1 MNLREKQKKLKIGII
16 NYNLE
21 SQWHSSEIINRWRKK
36 IIKYFP
42 QGLYDPQNLEHQ
54 VLFRLTTFDPKEIN
68 EEIIKMV
75 VEEQYLIIQSALEKT
90 NCDLEYLF
98 RGLSGK
104 YKDLNIKD
112 RLTLHKD
119 NKNDKLLAINEN
131 RSFEVEFKEVDDEK
145 IINLFTQEFH
155 YIHNLRAKGQTF
167 GLFFKGD
174 KIPFAIETT
183 ESSILAKEYKREA
196 LLAHGIDPNKAV
208 ELTRLYCLPGSPKNS
223 ISLMDGLIS
232 KYYQDK
238 GVEALFTTTMPMYAK
253 SKATTISGGINK
265 VLLVKDLRHTFI
277 EERIKD
283 KTVYRHVI
291 KLSEDLKGSK
301 IITTHPNFPKMLVVE
316 VYKILNK
323 PTLEELDILRDKN
336 KVIYVPLERRDPKK
350 EIEIKFKIN
359 CLDELLAQLNK
370 NCCFVKT
377 LYIRDII
384 YGTGIGPAEKKFR
397 LRIENSME
405 NINYEVVSKYK
416 IQEHGK
422 FVASIEE
429 IFYKGDN
436 KENAISTIK
445 KFGNYNEE
453 NSYEKIRLVYENNG
467 LEFDVDIYPYGV
479 ILEIEGDIETSKE
492 FINKLGFN
500 LNEAAKE
507 NADELFLK
515 WAQKW
520 KLPEFWEIR
529 FGLTGKK

>member
-1 MNLREKQKKLKIGII
+1 MDLREKQKKLKLTII
-16 NYNLE
+16 HYDLE
-21 SQWHSSEIINRWRKK
+21 SQWSSSEIIDRLRKK

-54 VLFRLTTFDPKEIN
+54 VLFRLTTFDPKAID

-75 VEEQYLIIQSALEKT
+75 VEEQYLIIKSTLERL
-90 NCDLEYLF
+90 NFDLEYAF

-104 YKDLNIKD
+104 YKDLNIKE
-112 RLTLHKD
+112 RLILYKE
-119 NKNDKLLAINEN
+119 KNNKLLALNEN
-131 RSFEVEFKEVDDEK
+131 RSFEVEFKEIDDEI

-155 YIHNLRAKGQTF
+155 YIHNLRDRGQAF

-183 ESSILAKEYKREA
+183 EPSILTKEYKREA
-196 LLAHGIDPNKAV
+196 LLAHGIDPNKAI

-232 KYYQDK
+232 KYYQEK
-238 GVEALFTTTMPMYAK
+238 GIEALFTTTMPMYAK

-277 EERIKD
+277 EGRIKD

-291 KLSEDLKGSK
+291 KLTEDLKGSK

-323 PTLEELDILRDKN
+323 PTLEELDILKEKN
-336 KVIYVPLERRDPKK
+336 KVIDIPLERRDPKK
-350 EIEIKFKIN
+350 EIEIKFRIN
-359 CLDELLAQLNK
+359 YLDELLAKLNK
-370 NCCFVKT
+370 NSCFVKT

-384 YGTGIGPAEKKFR
+384 YGTGVGPDEKKFR
-397 LRIENSME
+397 LRIEDSMG

-416 IQEHGK
+416 IQERDK

-429 IFYKGDN
+429 VFYKGDD
-436 KENAISTIK
+436 KEDAISAIK

-453 NSYEKIRLVYENNG
+453 NSYEKIRLTYEKND
-467 LEFDVDIYPYGV
+467 LELDVDIYPYGV
-479 ILEIEGDIETSKE
+479 VLEIEGDIEASKE
-492 FINKLGFN
+492 FINKLGLN
-500 LNEAAKE
+500 LSEATNE
-507 NADELFLK
+507 NADELFVK

-520 KLPEFWEIR
+520 KLPEFWETR